1 MKTPPKVRRELYC
14 EHFNENNTRE
24 CKNIPFSARGVSEH
38 GAPVPSE
45 QLREGHGPQ
54 GGRRGRARAAAV
66 GRPHGVPHV
75 LHLHVRRSVAFSHW
89 RICPWKES
97 LTFSI
102 LRFIFIDRCLR
113 PLMPRRRWF
122 PSFRTNYPVLLSRP
136 ADCLLHEAD

>member
-1 MKTPPKVRRELYC
+1 MQDM
-14 EHFNENNTRE
+14 RE

-75 LHLHVRRSVAFSHW
+75 LHLHVRRSVAFRHW
-89 RICPWKES
+89 RH
-97 LTFSI
+97 
-102 LRFIFIDRCLR
+102 RCLKNNSTVMAMDR
-113 PLMPRRRWF
+113 DETYKSHTYKHRGVGIRGSDKYLIANFCTVAKISGEHLFYIRLTP
-122 PSFRTNYPVLLSRP
+122 
-136 ADCLLHEAD
+136 